1 MKELLAALGDLVVL
15 ERLNRDKLAEKIGLS
30 RPNMISAFSG
40 RRAMPDTALPRLQAA
55 LSLDERY
62 RLDPAR
68 IHCLQARAGHY
79 DAASVTAVA
88 NRFATLPLR
97 IRWLVRGVG
106 ELGYEGLALI
116 WEDAAQA
123 LLLLRNDDA
132 VLVEAMLS
140 AQGGPAPEER
150 EISLKD
156 FSRITQGEISPH
168 AARELLDR
176 RTEVWTWA
184 RVRDHAEQRGLS
196 PRGVVEAIAA
206 WRRIR
211 PFDKK
216 RPLDML

>member
-1 MKELLAALGDLVVL
+1 M
-15 ERLNRDKLAEKIGLS
+15 
-30 RPNMISAFSG
+30 
-40 RRAMPDTALPRLQAA
+40 
-55 LSLDERY
+55 
-62 RLDPAR
+62 
-68 IHCLQARAGHY
+68 
-79 DAASVTAVA
+79 
-88 NRFATLPLR
+88 
-97 IRWLVRGVG
+97 RGVG

-184 RVRDHAEQRGLS
+184 RVRDHAKQRGLS
-196 PRGVVEAIAA
+196 LRDVVEAIAA